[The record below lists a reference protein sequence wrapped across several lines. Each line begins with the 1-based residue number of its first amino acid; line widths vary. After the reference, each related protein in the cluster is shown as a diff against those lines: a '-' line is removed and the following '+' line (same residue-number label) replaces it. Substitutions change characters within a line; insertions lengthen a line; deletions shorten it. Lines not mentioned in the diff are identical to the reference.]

1 MAERQDPNWN
11 ELIPLSERIALAWER
26 ETDFTR
32 MLPEMNRPYSFI
44 P

>member
-11 ELIPLSERIALAWER
+11 ELISLSERIALAWEQ

-32 MLPEMNRPYSFI
+32 ISPEMNRA
-44 P
+44 